1 MKKAMETKLQNYK
14 IKYNDLMRV
23 VTTHEKKFEKL
34 VHTINSV
41 NFVII

>member
-34 VHTINSV
+34 VQTINSV
-41 NFVII
+41 KYNLK